1 MVAGS
6 SFIAHIQKKMD
17 LLFRSLTAAQPDLGA
32 LFDRLAKTPSIN
44 LLGSRHDRTP
54 TISNTFPAGGRYVL
68 GDRKRQAVVRSL
80 VDSLP
85 SARLIRPDRE
95 VEAGGILSVAVNRA
109 VQCPVS

>member
-6 SFIAHIQKKMD
+6 SLIAHIQKKMD
-17 LLFRSLTAAQPDLGA
+17 LLFRPLTAAQPDLGA

-44 LLGSRHDRTP
+44 LLGSRHDRTS
-54 TISNTFPAGGRYVL
+54 TISNTFPAGG
-68 GDRKRQAVVRSL
+68 RKRQAVVRSL

-85 SARLIRPDRE
+85 SARLIRPDRD